1 MNENLNIMNFP
12 RTDYVVSF
20 DVEILSFVSVSD
32 FQMFKRVFSYM
43 FETFYLYFN
52 ELFSIPKVCKIF

>member
-1 MNENLNIMNFP
+1 MNGNLNIMNFP

-20 DVEILSFVSVSD
+20 DVDILSFVSVSD

-43 FETFYLYFN
+43 FETF
-52 ELFSIPKVCKIF
+52 

>member
-1 MNENLNIMNFP
+1 MNGNVNIMNFP

-32 FQMFKRVFSYM
+32 FQIYLKEIFSYM
-43 FETFYLYFN
+43 FETF
-52 ELFSIPKVCKIF
+52 